1 MLSSLILGDCL
12 QTLQNL
18 PSESV
23 DLCYIDPPFFSN
35 RNYEVIWGDK
45 GEVRSFEDRWSGG
58 VDHYIGWL
66 KERVQEIHRI
76 LKPTG
81 SFYLHCDWHADAYIR
96 VYILDKI
103 FGEGNFR
110 NMITWKR
117 RTGTNSSV
125 HNPKQFGQNIDT
137 IYFYSKSKQWNFNG
151 IYSFED
157 EKYRDYVDKFFKFTD
172 ENGRKYRVADLSNP
186 APRPNLMYEYKGY
199 KPPKNGWAISLKK
212 MEQFE
217 KEGRLHFP
225 TKKDGRIQRRRFLD
239 ELKGNPIQAMWDDI
253 DIVSAHSTEKI
264 GYPTQK
270 PEALLERIIKASSNE
285 GDVVLDCFVGGGTT
299 VAVADRLGRKWIGI
313 DQSVQAIKV
322 SEFRLNRQKNLF
334 SEPFEVRLHKYDY
347 DQIRQMDPF
356 KFEHFIAPY
365 IGGVANTKQRGDGGF
380 DGRTKDNVPIQVKRS
395 DAVGGV
401 VVRQFI
407 TDARSFDRKL
417 FDQRVKNGE
426 VAGKI
431 LAFSFGKGA
440 FSEVAKFKNE
450 DGIILELITIDSLV
464 PMAKKPN
471 VKLVVELLEKKEK
484 SENYKF
490 EIKAT
495 AGDGSQIEF
504 YSFEIWQEGKTG
516 NKNSVQSQYAPM
528 GAVPKELGS
537 SASGVFLEQIF
548 LEQILS
554 DSLNKTGQIEQEL
567 KHGKYKIIG
576 RAIDNDGLEGED
588 SVEVVVG

>member
-96 VYILDKI
+96 VYILDKV
-103 FGEGNFR
+103 FGEGNFL
-110 NMITWKR
+110 NEITWKR
-117 RTGTNSSV
+117 TGS
-125 HNPKQFGQNIDT
+125 HNASKKYGPISDKIFL
-137 IYFYSKSKQWNFNG
+137 YSKFSQYTFNDIKIG
-151 IYSFED
+151 YD
-157 EKYRDYVDKFFKFTD
+157 EKYLKTFNLKDK
-172 ENGRKYRVADLSNP
+172 NGY
-186 APRPNLMYEYKGY
+186 YKGNALTGSNLRNGFSGKEWKGY
-199 KPPKNGWAISLKK
+199 DPNKKNRHWAIPRSLREEFNIPKDQNVLEVLDYLDK
-212 MEQFE
+212 NDLIIHPENKNSLPSYKQYLHLSKGRSLVDIFDDIPRLQGTE
-217 KEGRLHFP
+217 KE
-225 TKKDGRIQRRRFLD
+225 
-239 ELKGNPIQAMWDDI
+239 A
-253 DIVSAHSTEKI
+253 I

-347 DQIRQMDPF
+347 DTLRYKDAFEFETWIVE
-356 KFEHFIAPY
+356 KF
-365 IGGVANTKQRGDGGF
+365 GGQGNIKQRGDLGL
-380 DGRTKDNVPIQVKRS
+380 DGKDKNGKPIQVKRS
-395 DAVGGV
+395 DGIGRNVIDNFVSASK
-401 VVRQFI
+401 RY
-407 TDARSFDRKL
+407 D
-417 FDQRVKNGE
+417 KNIFEKAIESGE
-426 VAGKI
+426 IIGTI
-431 LAFSFGKGA
+431 IAFSFGKGA
-440 FSEVAKFKNE
+440 IQEAARLKNE
-450 DGIILELITIDSLV
+450 DKILIDLIKVDEIIAI
-464 PMAKKPN
+464 AKKPN

-484 SENYKF
+484 TESYKF

-495 AGDGSQIEF
+495 AEEGSQIEF
-504 YSFEIWQEGKTG
+504 YSFEIWQEKNPPRPADTSQEGNFGKTG
-516 NKNSVQSQYAPM
+516 NW
-528 GAVPKELGS
+528 
-537 SASGVFLEQIF
+537 
-548 LEQILS
+548 EQILS
-554 DSLNKTGQIEQEL
+554 DSLNKNGQIEQEL
-567 KHGKYKIIG
+567 KPGKYKIIG
-576 RAIDNDGLEGED
+576 KAIDNDGLEGED
-588 SVEVVVG
+588 EVEVVVGLQY

>member
-1 MLSSLILGDCL
+1 MLNSLILGDCL

-96 VYILDKI
+96 VYILDKV
-103 FGEGNFR
+103 FGEGNFL
-110 NMITWKR
+110 NEITWVRK
-117 RTGTNSSV
+117 TGRGETNHKS
-125 HNPKQFGQNIDT
+125 KKFGTCTDNI
-137 IYFYSKSKQWNFNG
+137 YLYSKSKNYTFNSQFTFDAEG
-151 IYSFED
+151 YKE
-157 EKYRDYVDKFFKFTD
+157 YVDKFFKFTD
-172 ENGRKYRVADLSNP
+172 ENGRKYRIADLSSP
-186 APRPNLMYEYKGY
+186 SPRPNLTYEYKGY
-199 KPPKNGWAISLKK
+199 KPPKNGWAISLEK
-212 MEQFE
+212 MVQFE

-225 TKKDGRIQRRRFLD
+225 TKIDGRIQRRRFLD
-239 ELKGNPIQAMWDDI
+239 ELEGKPVQNYWDDI
-253 DIVSAHSTEKI
+253 GIVSARSNERI

-347 DQIRQMDPF
+347 DTLRYKDAFEFETWIVE
-356 KFEHFIAPY
+356 KF
-365 IGGVANTKQRGDGGF
+365 GGQGNIKQRGDLGL
-380 DGRTKDNVPIQVKRS
+380 DGKDKNGKPIQVKRS
-395 DAVGGV
+395 DGIGRNVIDNFVSASK
-401 VVRQFI
+401 RY
-407 TDARSFDRKL
+407 D
-417 FDQRVKNGE
+417 KNIFEKAIESGE
-426 VAGKI
+426 IIGTI
-431 LAFSFGKGA
+431 IAFSFGKGA
-440 FSEVAKFKNE
+440 IQEAARLKNE
-450 DGIILELITIDSLV
+450 DKILIDLIKVDEIIAI
-464 PMAKKPN
+464 AKKPN

-484 SENYKF
+484 TESYKF

-495 AGDGSQIEF
+495 SEQGSQIEF
-504 YSFEIWQEGKTG
+504 YSFEIWQEKNPPRPADTSQEGNFGKTG
-516 NKNSVQSQYAPM
+516 NW
-528 GAVPKELGS
+528 
-537 SASGVFLEQIF
+537 
-548 LEQILS
+548 EQILS
-554 DSLNKTGQIEQEL
+554 DSLNKNGQIEQEL
-567 KHGKYKIIG
+567 KPGKYKIIG
-576 RAIDNDGLEGED
+576 KAIDNDGLEGED
-588 SVEVVVG
+588 EVEVVVGLQY